1 MSRPPL
7 SGEHVCSVRTGN
19 GRPYISRRPRRI
31 RLLSLSLRDDEHNRE
46 EAVRSR
52 RILFGRWITRPVC
65 PFLSPSRLL
74 AGPPALSENR
84 KSWSIRFPKRR
95 GSAGFSVSLLIC
107 AKSAWVG
114 VQSHCAGRGRLQPGP
129 GTFSLSWDP
138 SRRVGDPRSASSRNT
153 ARPEPAKSF
162 SEAGKRE
169 ELLHLSNANPDA
181 PRTPSFLVRLLVLGM
196 GQGLC
201 SAQRG
206 SGMCDRV
213 VTWARPVL
221 SEDGGQR
228 AFCKQTYTRQAP
240 QNPSFRLLGV
250 RPRTRAPGGWAS
262 GRHRPWNA
270 SSVSVC
276 FTADNRRANPARPLH
291 TPCSARWA
299 RFRAWVGVAGAA
311 PAVRPNYG
319 RCAGHAHGPRTHHT
333 WPNGNATPG
342 TRSVHLLR
350 PTQSPPKAAE
360 NS

>member
-1 MSRPPL
+1 MEGGSRGRSARSSLPPVSSPGRPP
-7 SGEHVCSVRTGN
+7 CRRTA
-19 GRPYISRRPRRI
+19 S
-31 RLLSLSLRDDEHNRE
+31 H
-46 EAVRSR
+46 
-52 RILFGRWITRPVC
+52 
-65 PFLSPSRLL
+65 FL
-74 AGPPALSENR
+74 
-84 KSWSIRFPKRR
+84 IRFPKRR

-181 PRTPSFLVRLLVLGM
+181 PRTPSFLVRLLVLDM

-228 AFCKQTYTRQAP
+228 AFCKQTCTGR
-240 QNPSFRLLGV
+240 
-250 RPRTRAPGGWAS
+250 RPKTPAS
-262 GRHRPWNA
+262 DR
-270 SSVSVC
+270 
-276 FTADNRRANPARPLH
+276 
-291 TPCSARWA
+291 
-299 RFRAWVGVAGAA
+299 
-311 PAVRPNYG
+311 
-319 RCAGHAHGPRTHHT
+319 
-333 WPNGNATPG
+333 
-342 TRSVHLLR
+342 
-350 PTQSPPKAAE
+350 
-360 NS
+360 